1 MKCCWQIFINIDE
14 LTGKMIIAVT
24 GYVGAGKSTTAEF
37 FRQYG
42 FDIINAD
49 ELGHTLL
56 KNHEIEELL
65 KHEFGMS
72 IVGRDFSIDRK
83 KLSETVFN
91 NPDKLTILNRIIH
104 PHLKQAIKNNIKSS
118 ADRIIVDIALFKELN
133 LNDVVQKVILVQTDI
148 TKIYERLS
156 SRYTKREI
164 VNIMNHQEISENP
177 DFIIENNG
185 TKEDLRLKV
194 EDVAKK
200 MGLAGP

>member
-1 MKCCWQIFINIDE
+1 
-14 LTGKMIIAVT
+14 MIIAVT

-37 FRQYG
+37 FKQYG
-42 FDIINAD
+42 FKIINAD
-49 ELGHTLL
+49 ELGHELL
-56 KNHEIEELL
+56 GNQEIEERL
-65 KHEFGMS
+65 KAEFGMA
-72 IVGRDFSIDRK
+72 IVGRDFRIDRK

-91 NPDKLTILNRIIH
+91 HPDKITFLNKVIH
-104 PHLKQAIKNNIKSS
+104 PYLKQAIKNNIGSS
-118 ADRIIVDIALFKELN
+118 SDRIIVDVALFKELN

-164 VNIMNHQEISENP
+164 VNIMNHQEITEKP

-185 TKEDLRLKV
+185 TKEELKARV

-200 MGLAGP
+200 MGLIDSNGKILNCMP